1 MGLSENKIKK
11 YNVFMAKLI
20 NRILTLN
27 PEEQRF
33 LLKNIEKFSFNE
45 KRITARKACR
55 ILVRYYHNDH
65 IYRDFI
71 TNIGLAGCFIETK
84 KPLMIR
90 EIILMDIKL
99 ENYEKPI
106 RVKGEVANADRLGMG
121 IEFKDVSSPLSE
133 RLKYIFFKIL

>member
-11 YNVFMAKLI
+11 YNVFMARLMS
-20 NRILTLN
+20 RILTLN

-45 KRITARKACR
+45 KRTTARKVCR
-55 ILVRYYHNDH
+55 IPVRYYHNDH

-71 TNIGLAGCFIETK
+71 INIGLAGCFIETK
-84 KPLMIR
+84 KPLMIG

-99 ENYEKPI
+99 ENYEKSI

-133 RLKYIFFKIL
+133 RLRYILFKIL